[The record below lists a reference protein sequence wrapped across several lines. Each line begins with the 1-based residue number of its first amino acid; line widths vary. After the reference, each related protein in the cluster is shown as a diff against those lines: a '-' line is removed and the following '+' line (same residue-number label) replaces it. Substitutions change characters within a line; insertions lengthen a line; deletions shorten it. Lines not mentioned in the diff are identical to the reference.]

1 MQPLITRPIPAENLK
16 TENRYIQLGKI
27 LNELEK
33 RQLPQETT
41 NYIDQEVE
49 QLNAVLDT
57 GTSFSKAI
65 KEKENK
71 IIKWIEKKHKIVPKS
86 YYQRLWMVLG
96 MSAFGIPLGVA
107 FGLTIGNLGLLGIGL
122 PIGMGVGVAV
132 GSYLDKKAF
141 TEGRQLDVE
150 IKH

>member
-1 MQPLITRPIPAENLK
+1 MKTLITRSIVAENLK

-49 QLNAVLDT
+49 RLNAISDT
-57 GTSFSKAI
+57 DTSLSKAI
-65 KEKENK
+65 KDKENK

-96 MSAFGIPLGVA
+96 MSVFGIPLGVA
-107 FGLTIGNLGLLGIGL
+107 FGSTMGNLGLLGIGL
-122 PIGMGVGVAV
+122 PVGMGVGVGV

-141 TEGRQLDVE
+141 NEGRQLDVE
-150 IKH
+150 LKY

>member
-1 MQPLITRPIPAENLK
+1 MKKLIVREKITEDAK

-41 NYIDQEVE
+41 DYVDREIE
-49 QLNAVLDT
+49 QLNAISNDDKFFV
-57 GTSFSKAI
+57 KAI

-86 YYQRLWMVLG
+86 YYQTLWMILG
-96 MSAFGIPLGVA
+96 MSAFGIPMGAA
-107 FGLTIGNLGLLGIGL
+107 FGIIMKNMGLLGIGL
-122 PIGMGVGVAV
+122 PIGMGVGVAF
-132 GSYLDKKAF
+132 GAYLDKKAF

-150 IKH
+150 IKY